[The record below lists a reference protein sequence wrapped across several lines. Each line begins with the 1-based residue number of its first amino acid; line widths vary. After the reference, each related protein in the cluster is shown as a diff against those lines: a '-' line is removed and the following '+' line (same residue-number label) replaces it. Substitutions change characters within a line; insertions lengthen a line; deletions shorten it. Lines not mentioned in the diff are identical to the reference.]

1 MFTTR
6 FDTEDYLAE
15 GEELPKVLTFAEAE
29 IPVPAMVENR
39 CNQNL
44 RKKKH
49 QWSRDDRYMLITF
62 MNGYVI
68 GIEW

>member
-6 FDTEDYLAE
+6 FDTKDYLAE

-29 IPVPAMVENR
+29 IPVENR

-44 RKKKH
+44 RKKLIN
-49 QWSRDDRYMLITF
+49 DREMIDTC
-62 MNGYVI
+62 
-68 GIEW
+68 W

>member
-29 IPVPAMVENR
+29 IPAPAMVENR

-44 RKKKH
+44 RKN
-49 QWSRDDRYMLITF
+49 SSMIAR
-62 MNGYVI
+62 
-68 GIEW
+68 